1 MEQAVRLMDEVEDH
15 FTKHFA
21 DDDKRK
27 AIKYL
32 KPNQRKE
39 SHVATFFIGTQYTH
53 FLI

>member
-1 MEQAVRLMDEVEDH
+1 MDEVEDH

-39 SHVATFFIGTQYTH
+39 SHAATFFIGTLTFSFSIIKH
-53 FLI
+53 